1 MKLINNTMLITG
13 GATGIGRALAEALQA
28 AGNEVIIAGRRLA
41 LLDAVRAANP
51 GMKSAALDITDP
63 ESIKA
68 LAEKMRREFPR
79 LNVVIQNA
87 GIMRMEALPSGSGAD
102 ADSGLTLADT
112 WRALEDLVDGGWC
125 KAIGLSDSRN
135 REGNYWRAFI

>member
-1 MKLINNTMLITG
+1 
-13 GATGIGRALAEALQA
+13 
-28 AGNEVIIAGRRLA
+28 
-41 LLDAVRAANP
+41 
-51 GMKSAALDITDP
+51 MKSAALDITDP